1 MLDKT
6 VLKLSMYLAILTLL
20 VGFWQ
25 WDRKGAYDG
34 GYNAGKAEQLQASI
48 DAAAKSAEALD
59 AAKADRDKWEKIAIE
74 LQGRP
79 PKKVKVYV
87 EKIIEHNPDCTELH
101 GFMELWNQYAD

>member
-25 WDRKGAYDG
+25 WDRHAAFQAGYDS
-34 GYNAGKAEQLQASI
+34 GKAEQLEAY
-48 DAAAKSAEALD
+48 AKAEGEAKEKLD
-59 AAKADRDKWEKIAIE
+59 AAIADRDKWQKLAIE

-79 PKKVKVYV
+79 PKKVTVYV
-87 EKIIEHNPDCTELH
+87 DRIIEKNPDCTVLH
-101 GFMELWNQYAD
+101 GFSELWNQYAD

>member
-25 WDRKGAYDG
+25 WDRKAAFQG
-34 GYNAGKAEQLQASI
+34 GYDSGKAEQLAASQE
-48 DAAAKSAEALD
+48 AAKESAVNLEEAT
-59 AAKADRDKWEKIAIE
+59 AERDKWEKIAIE
-74 LQGRP
+74 LQKRP

-87 EKIIEHNPDCTELH
+87 EKIIEHNPDCTTLH
-101 GFMELWNQYAD
+101 GFSELWNQYAD